1 MRTDPSNL
9 TREAPHPIVFFDGVC
24 GLCNGFVDFILAWDP
39 GGRFRFAALQGETF
53 RGVDLG
59 EARAGQP
66 TSIVLWDNHRAYIK
80 SDAVLR
86 IFEGARWRMG
96 SADPATPRS
105 SLRPGLRLRSRRQ
118 QPLPLVRQ
126 AGHLPSAVPRR
137 AGPLPVLRAETGLP
151 SHFPQPCAS
160 GIPRVFQS
168 RSKNS
173 PLTQSS

>member
-86 IFEGARWRMG
+86 IFEGLGGGWALL
-96 SADPATPRS
+96 T
-105 SLRPGLRLRSRRQ
+105 LLRLVPASGRDFVYD
-118 QPLPLVRQ
+118 LVASNRYRWF
-126 AGHLPSAVPRR
+126 GKRDTCRLPSPEERDR
-137 AGPLPVLRAETGLP
+137 FL
-151 SHFPQPCAS
+151 S
-160 GIPRVFQS
+160 
-168 RSKNS
+168 
-173 PLTQSS
+173 